1 MSLAHEELTHDIIGA
16 AIEVHR
22 QLGPGFVERIYHNA
36 LCIELNHRRIA
47 FDRETRIAVRHRG
60 LPVGLHELDLVVEG
74 RIVVELK
81 ALRRIE
87 DVHFAI
93 VRSYLRAMDLEHG
106 LILSFAKAP
115 LEIRRVTT
123 ELF

>member
-47 FDRETRIAVRHRG
+47 FDRETRIAVRTVAC
-60 LPVGLHELDLVVEG
+60 LLDFMSS
-74 RIVVELK
+74 ISSLK
-81 ALRRIE
+81 EESSSSSKLCDASKMFTLQSSALICARWI
-87 DVHFAI
+87 
-93 VRSYLRAMDLEHG
+93 SSTG
-106 LILSFAKAP
+106 
-115 LEIRRVTT
+115 
-123 ELF
+123 